1 MRVAG
6 RMRRDVIVAAIVA
19 VVVAVAAGAL
29 LAGTLRDSGDDPGFG
44 EVTSGFDRFP
54 ASNAGHGP
62 GVRVPGAPDAGS
74 DLVAFSGFVFDDVQ
88 TFWREQF
95 ARADLPYRPATMVLF
110 RRATRSGCGLASSET
125 GPFYCPIDERVYLD
139 LTFFRELAVVFR
151 APGDFSQAYVI
162 AHEVAHHVQSLAGVT
177 QEVQAVQAQNPQLA
191 NEASIRLELQADCL
205 AGVWAHS
212 TYERR
217 MLERGDLDE
226 ALNAAAAVGDD
237 RIQRRTT
244 GRIQPEQWT
253 HGSSE
258 QRRRWLLRGFEGGD
272 AAACQT
278 FA

>member
-6 RMRRDVIVAAIVA
+6 RVQRDVIVAAIVA
-19 VVVAVAAGAL
+19 VVVAVVVVTL
-29 LAGTLRDSGDDPGFG
+29 LAGTFRDSGDDPRFG
-44 EVTSGFDRFP
+44 DVTSGFDRFP
-54 ASNAGHGP
+54 DSNAGHGP
-62 GVRVPGAPDAGS
+62 GATVPGAPDAGS
-74 DLVAFSGFVFDDVQ
+74 DLVAFSDFVFDDVQ
-88 TFWREQF
+88 GFWREEF
-95 ARADLPYRPATMVLF
+95 ARAGLPYRPATMVLF
-110 RRATRSGCGLASSET
+110 RRATPSGCGLASSET

-151 APGDFSQAYVI
+151 APGDFAQAYVI

-177 QEVQAVQAQNPQLA
+177 QEVQAVQAQNPRLA

-217 MLERGDLDE
+217 MLERGDLEE